1 MKQPQEITINTL
13 NFDDDGQIPNNPY
26 LVVLVYQNVFS
37 ETDDLRHILSING
50 VTLGKTVFSLI
61 IIITVIH
68 MKSYW

>member
-37 ETDDLRHILSING
+37 EIDDLRHILSTNQWG
-50 VTLGKTVFSLI
+50 NT
-61 IIITVIH
+61 
-68 MKSYW
+68 W